1 MLSCFTGLPTLGLVV
16 CLTLSGQ
23 SATALPFSAPQ
34 PIHSPARVT
43 DNTTRLLTDALKDLK
58 QLFGVDILYGDQLV
72 RGLVVPTNI
81 IDQKADLE
89 ENLKMVL
96 KNTGLRYRKVKN
108 GAYLI
113 TGHRVDKGLST
124 SIINLPDVS
133 ATGSLTSLEA
143 TDVNSKPG
151 LTNAVSE
158 RNLQVTD
165 QAIGGE
171 VIDENKAGLPGV
183 NVLLK
188 GTTRGTTT
196 DVDGKFRLNIPEGG
210 NATLVFSL
218 VGYTSQEIAIGT
230 KSTIDIQ
237 LLPDNKTLNEVVVV
251 GYGTVKKSDITGSL
265 GSVSA
270 KELTAYPT
278 INAVQGLQGR
288 TPGVQVL
295 QNSGEP
301 GTTLSVR
308 IRGGNSLQGSNEP
321 LYVVDGFALSGAP
334 NAISPNDIESMEVLK
349 DASATAIYGSRG
361 ANGVIIITTKR
372 GKAGKTQ
379 ISLDSYYAV
388 QQVNK
393 KINLMNAQEFA
404 TLANERATN
413 DGFPAYFTPDQLNS
427 FGQGT
432 DWQDAIFRKA
442 PMQNHTLSVTGGN
455 ENTQYAVSG
464 NYFGQQGILRGSN
477 YQRENF
483 RVNLNQ
489 KLGDK
494 VRLFYNAVLTNTDR
508 SQLLNDNG
516 QKGNTVISAALGSP
530 PTIAP
535 YDNLGNYSYVKPY
548 AFSPNSLENP
558 LALAEARHQK
568 NNEVYILTSAAVS
581 YEPVKNLTLR
591 SSIGIENSSIR
602 GDFYSPAVI
611 STTPAGSATITYG
624 SRANILNENTATYI
638 PQLPANHELT
648 LLGGITYQQE
658 KSRSFATSSTGFNY
672 EGLESENIGVGSNP
686 GIPTSTSYKWALFS
700 YLARANYS
708 YKSRYLLTA
717 SIRADGSSRFG
728 VNNKWGYFPSAAFG
742 WRIIDEP
749 FAQNLR
755 TISDLKLRLSY
766 GITGNTALLPYQ
778 TLFTLSPVN
787 TVYNDQLYVG
797 QLTGSL
803 LVNPDLKWE
812 STGQFNA
819 GLDIAILRNRFS
831 LTIDYYQKNTRDLLA
846 TVPLQ
851 QSTGYTS
858 TIQNIGQ
865 IRNSGIELGLN
876 ANLINRKA
884 IKWDLN
890 VNFTRN
896 RNEVLQ
902 LAGGSDVFG
911 TLLQQP
917 LSVAVNLIR
926 VGQPVGVFYGYL
938 ENGLDEK
945 GAIKYQDLNGDG
957 AITLADKTIIG
968 NPNPNFLYNFNT
980 NISVKDFTLTMFWLG
995 KQGGDIFN
1003 ANLTNQASSMYFGE
1017 NQIKDVFDNHW
1028 TVANPNPN
1036 AKYPKIS
1043 ASTSF
1048 KESNRFVEDGS
1059 FLRLKNIQ
1067 LAYNVPTTKWDLKW
1081 LRSAQ
1086 LYVSG
1091 QNLLTFTKYSWF
1103 DPEVNTLGGSSS
1115 ISVGIDQTGYPS
1127 ARTYTIGA
1135 RIGF

>member
-1 MLSCFTGLPTLGLVV
+1 M
-16 CLTLSGQ
+16 
-23 SATALPFSAPQ
+23 
-34 PIHSPARVT
+34 
-43 DNTTRLLTDALKDLK
+43 RLLTDALHELK
-58 QLFGVDILYGDQLV
+58 QHYGVDILYGDRLV
-72 RGLVVPTNI
+72 RGLSVPVNA

-89 ENLKMVL
+89 ENLKLVL
-96 KNTGLRYRKVKN
+96 KNTGLQFRKVKN
-108 GAYLI
+108 GAYVI
-113 TGHRVDKGLST
+113 TGHRADKKLTSSTKGLSDGIT
-124 SIINLPDVS
+124 S
-133 ATGSLTSLEA
+133 TSLVELVA
-143 TDVNSKPG
+143 TE
-151 LTNAVSE
+151 TNARPLTTTPLASSLQAADQVIKG
-158 RNLQVTD
+158 QVT
-165 QAIGGE
+165 GE
-171 VIDENKAGLPGV
+171 TSEGLPGV
-183 NVLLK
+183 NVVLK
-188 GTTRGTTT
+188 GSTRGTTT
-196 DVDGKFRLNIPEGG
+196 DIEGRYQLNLPETGS
-210 NATLVFSL
+210 TLVFSL
-218 VGYTSQEIAIGT
+218 VGYTSQEVVVGSR
-230 KSTIDIQ
+230 STIDIQ
-237 LLPDNKTLNEVVVV
+237 LAPDNKTLSEVVVV
-251 GYGTVKKSDITGSL
+251 GYGTVKKSDVTGSL

-301 GTTLSVR
+301 GSNLSVR

-361 ANGVIIITTKR
+361 ANGVILITTKR

-379 ISLDSYYAV
+379 VSLESYYAV

-393 KINLMNAQEFA
+393 KISLMNAQEFA
-404 TLANERATN
+404 TLANERASN
-413 DGFPAYFTPDQLNS
+413 DGFAAYFTPDQIS
-427 FGQGT
+427 AFGQTPGT
-432 DWQDAIFRKA
+432 DWQDVIFRKA
-442 PMQNHTLSVTGGN
+442 PMQNHTVSVSGGN

-464 NYFGQQGILRGSN
+464 NYFGQQGIIRGSGYN
-477 YQRENF
+477 RENF

-489 KLGDK
+489 KLGGK

-516 QKGNTVISAALGSP
+516 QKGSTVISAALGSP
-530 PTIAP
+530 PTIGP
-535 YDNLGNYSYVKPY
+535 YDNTGNYSYIKPY

-568 NNEVYILTSAAVS
+568 NNEVYVLTNSAIS

-591 SSIGIENSSIR
+591 SSVGIENSSLR
-602 GDFYSPAVI
+602 GDFYSPSVI
-611 STTPAGSATITYG
+611 TTTPAGSATITYG
-624 SRANILNENTATYI
+624 SRFNFLNENTATYI
-638 PQLPANHELT
+638 PQLSKDHDLT
-648 LLGGITYQQE
+648 LLGGVTYQQE
-658 KSRSFATSSTGFNY
+658 KGRSFATSSTGFNY
-672 EGLESENIGVGSNP
+672 EGLETGNIGVGSNP
-686 GIPTSTSYKWALFS
+686 GVPTSTSYKWVLFS

-708 YKSRYLLTA
+708 YKGRYLFTT

-728 VNNKWGYFPSAAFG
+728 VNNKWGYFPSAAVG

-766 GITGNTALLPYQ
+766 GVTGNTALSPYQ

-797 QLTGSL
+797 QLTGAQL
-803 LVNPDLKWE
+803 TNPDLKWE
-812 STGQFNA
+812 STAQWNA
-819 GLDIAILRNRFS
+819 GLDIAILRNRVSF
-831 LTIDYYQKNTRDLLA
+831 TFDYYLKNTHDLLA

-876 ANLINRKA
+876 ATLVNTKA
-884 IKWDLN
+884 VKWDVN
-890 VNFTRN
+890 VNLSRN
-896 RNEVLQ
+896 RSQVIQ

-926 VGQPVGVFYGYL
+926 VGQPVGVFYGYQ

-945 GAIKYQDLNGDG
+945 GAIKYKDLNGDG
-957 AITLADKTIIG
+957 VITLADKTVIG
-968 NPNPNFLYNFNT
+968 NPNPNFLYNFGSTVSYKNFSL
-980 NISVKDFTLTMFWLG
+980 NMFWLG

-1017 NQIKDVFDNHW
+1017 NQIKDVYTNHW
-1028 TVANPNPN
+1028 TAASPNPN

-1043 ASTSF
+1043 ANTSF
-1048 KESNRFVEDGS
+1048 KESDRYVEDGS
-1059 FLRLKNIQ
+1059 FLRLKSVQ
-1067 LAYNVPTTKWDLKW
+1067 LAYTIPTVKWDLKW
-1081 LRSAQ
+1081 LRTAQ
-1086 LYVSG
+1086 VYVSG
-1091 QNLLTFTKYSWF
+1091 QNLLTFTKYSWY
-1103 DPEVNTLGGSSS
+1103 DPEVNTLGGSNS
-1115 ISVGIDQTGYPS
+1115 ISLGIDQTGYPS
-1127 ARTYTIGA
+1127 ARTYTLGA